1 MEEIDILILP
11 GGNAWESGGNKVME
25 KITATLFAAGKPIA
39 AICAATVLL
48 GRMGLLDDL
57 NHTSNDLNYL
67 KAIAPEYCGDAK
79 YQNSLAVT
87 DRNIITAKGIA
98 PIEFARE
105 IFRKIGL
112 FADDDIEKWYQ
123 LFNNGIWSE

>member
-1 MEEIDILILP
+1 
-11 GGNAWESGGNKVME
+11 ME